1 MWDYK
6 ENCCCFCRG
15 KCVAEGSAGAF
26 HWNVSIFP
34 PFWKVQEFTF
44 PISTTKNISKKKAG
58 LQ

>member
-1 MWDYK
+1 M
-6 ENCCCFCRG
+6 
-15 KCVAEGSAGAF
+15 AEGSAGAF